1 METTQ
6 KYKLYKVTVEKQ
18 IVVAAYAEL
27 SRAEVELSIP
37 NLSVIHDTSLMQEPN
52 SFVLAEEIKD
62 PGDLPEGWTVG
73 ALPYFNS
80 NSASMPFDIINKTIQ
95 QFLSDNND
103 SK

>member
-1 METTQ
+1 MTTAQ

-18 IVVAAYAEL
+18 IVVAAEAEL

-37 NLSVIHDTSLMQEPN
+37 NLMVIHDTSLIQEPN
-52 SFVLAEEIKD
+52 SFVLAEEIND
-62 PGDLPEGWTVG
+62 TGDLPEGWTTN

-80 NSASMPFDIINKTIQ
+80 RSVTMPTDIVNKTIQ

-103 SK
+103 SE